1 MMKLVRVGSKELQKL
16 YERQFNRKQR
26 ISSTVTRII
35 NEVICFGDKAIVQF
49 TKKFDKVKISIKNI
63 RVSEAEISSAFQ
75 NITPEFVNQIKQVI
89 TNITAYHQNQILK
102 SFRMRTPEGAILGED
117 IKPLGR
123 VGIYIPGGTAPL
135 VSTVLMTVIPAKVA
149 QVKEIYI
156 SSPPQKDGSLNPYIL
171 VVASLLKVNGI
182 FKVGGAQAIAAFA
195 FGTKTIP
202 KVDKIVGPG
211 NIYVTEAKRQ
221 VYGYVDIDCL
231 AGPSE
236 VVVVASKFT
245 KPEYVVADLKAQ
257 AEHKDGLAILITP
270 SKSLARFVR
279 DKVDK
284 GFVIR
289 VKNLEEA
296 IEIANRIAPEHLEL
310 LVNNPTRWL
319 KKVRNAGAVFLGPYS
334 PTAVGDYV
342 AGPSH
347 VLPTGG
353 TARFFSGLSV
363 RDFVRGQS
371 VINYSRKAL
380 EKHFEVL
387 KTLTEVEN
395 MVEHFNSVKV
405 RLS

>member
-1 MMKLVRVGSKELQKL
+1 MKLIRAGSKELEKL
-16 YERQFNRKQR
+16 CQR
-26 ISSTVTRII
+26 RFDCKPRVSSKVAKII
-35 NEVICFGDKAIVQF
+35 NEVLCFGDKALVQF

-63 RVSEAEISSAFQ
+63 KVSEAEISSAFQ
-75 NITPEFVNQIKQVI
+75 NITPQFVTQIKQVI
-89 TNITAYHQNQILK
+89 SNITNYYSNQTLK
-102 SFRMRTPEGAILGED
+102 SFRMKTPEGAVLGED
-117 IKPLGR
+117 IKPLEK

-135 VSTVLMTVIPAKVA
+135 VSTVLMTVVPAKVA
-149 QVKEIYI
+149 QVKEIYLA
-156 SSPPQKDGSLNPYIL
+156 SPPRRDGSINPYIL

-182 FKVGGAQAIAAFA
+182 FKIGGAQAIAAFA
-195 FGTKTIP
+195 FGTRVVP

-221 VYGYVDIDCL
+221 VYGYVDIDSL

-236 VVVVASKFT
+236 VVVIASKFT
-245 KPEYVVADLKAQ
+245 NPEYVIADLKAQ

-270 SKSLARFVR
+270 SKSLAKLVR
-279 DKVDK
+279 DKIENGYLIK
-284 GFVIR
+284 

-310 LVNNPTRWL
+310 LVQNPTRWL

-347 VLPTGG
+347 VLPTSG

-371 VINYSRKAL
+371 VINYSRRAL
-380 EKHFEVL
+380 EKHFEIL

>member
-1 MMKLVRVGSKELQKL
+1 MKLIRAGSKELEKL
-16 YERQFNRKQR
+16 CQR
-26 ISSTVTRII
+26 RFDCKPRVSSKVAKII
-35 NEVICFGDKAIVQF
+35 NEVLCFGDKALVQF

-63 RVSEAEISSAFQ
+63 KVSEAEISSAFQ
-75 NITPEFVNQIKQVI
+75 NITPQFVTQIKQVI
-89 TNITAYHQNQILK
+89 SNITNYYSNQTLK
-102 SFRMRTPEGAILGED
+102 SFRMKTPEGAVLGED
-117 IKPLGR
+117 IKPLEK

-135 VSTVLMTVIPAKVA
+135 VSTVLMTVVPARVA
-149 QVKEIYI
+149 QVKEIYLA
-156 SSPPQKDGSLNPYIL
+156 SPPRRDGSINPYIL

-182 FKVGGAQAIAAFA
+182 FKIGGAQAIAAFA
-195 FGTKTIP
+195 FGTRVVP

-221 VYGYVDIDCL
+221 VYGYVDIDSL

-236 VVVVASKFT
+236 VVVIASKFT
-245 KPEYVVADLKAQ
+245 NPEYVIADLKAQ

-270 SKSLARFVR
+270 SKSLAKLVR
-279 DKVDK
+279 DKIENGYLIK
-284 GFVIR
+284 

-310 LVNNPTRWL
+310 LVQNPTRWL

-347 VLPTGG
+347 VLPTSG

-371 VINYSRKAL
+371 VINYSRRAL
-380 EKHFEVL
+380 EKHFEIL

>member
-1 MMKLVRVGSKELQKL
+1 MKLIRAGSKELEKL
-16 YERQFNRKQR
+16 CQR
-26 ISSTVTRII
+26 RFDCKPRVSSKVAKII
-35 NEVICFGDKAIVQF
+35 NEVLCFGDKALVQF

-63 RVSEAEISSAFQ
+63 KVSEAEISSAFQ
-75 NITPEFVNQIKQVI
+75 NITPQFVTQIKQVI
-89 TNITAYHQNQILK
+89 SNITNYYSNQILK
-102 SFRMRTPEGAILGED
+102 SFRMKTPEGAVLGED
-117 IKPLGR
+117 IKPLEK

-135 VSTVLMTVIPAKVA
+135 VSTVLMTVVPARVA
-149 QVKEIYI
+149 QVKEIYLA
-156 SSPPQKDGSLNPYIL
+156 SPPRRDGSINPYIL

-182 FKVGGAQAIAAFA
+182 FKIGGAQAIAAFA
-195 FGTKTIP
+195 FGTRVVP

-221 VYGYVDIDCL
+221 VYGYVDIDSL

-236 VVVVASKFT
+236 VVVIASKFT
-245 KPEYVVADLKAQ
+245 NPEYVIADLKAQ

-270 SKSLARFVR
+270 SKSLAKLVR
-279 DKVDK
+279 DKIENGYLIK
-284 GFVIR
+284 

-310 LVNNPTRWL
+310 LVQNPTRWL

-347 VLPTGG
+347 VLPTSG

-371 VINYSRKAL
+371 VINYSRRAL
-380 EKHFEVL
+380 EKHFEIL

>member
-1 MMKLVRVGSKELQKL
+1 MKLIRVGSKELEKL
-16 YERQFNRKQR
+16 CQRQFDRKHR
-26 ISSTVTRII
+26 VSSAVAKII
-35 NEVICFGDKAIVQF
+35 NEVVCFGDKAVVQF
-49 TKKFDKVKISIKNI
+49 TKKFDKVKISVKNI
-63 RVSEAEISSAFQ
+63 KVSEAEISSAFQ
-75 NITPEFVNQIKQVI
+75 NITPQFVSQIKQI
-89 TNITAYHQNQILK
+89 IANIVSYYNNQIVK
-102 SFRMRTPEGAILGED
+102 SFRIKTPEGAVLGED
-117 IKPLGR
+117 IKPLEK

-135 VSTVLMTVIPAKVA
+135 VSTVLMTVVPAKVA

-156 SSPPQKDGSLNPYIL
+156 ASPPQKDGSINPYIL

-195 FGTKTIP
+195 FGTRVIP

-221 VYGYVDIDCL
+221 VYGYVDIDSL

-236 VVVVASKFT
+236 VVVIASKFT
-245 KPEYVVADLKAQ
+245 KPEYVIADLKAQ

-270 SKSLARFVR
+270 SKSLAKFVR
-279 DKVDK
+279 DKVEN
-284 GFVIR
+284 GFLIR

-296 IEIANRIAPEHLEL
+296 IDIANRIAPEHLEL
-310 LVNNPTRWL
+310 LIHNPTRWL
-319 KKVRNAGAVFLGPYS
+319 KKVKNAGAVFLGPYS
-334 PTAVGDYV
+334 PTAVGDYI

-387 KTLTEVEN
+387 KALTEVEN
-395 MVEHFNSVKV
+395 MMEHFNSVKV

>member
-1 MMKLVRVGSKELQKL
+1 MKLIRTGSKELEKL
-16 YERQFNRKQR
+16 CQRQFDCKHRV
-26 ISSTVTRII
+26 SSKVAKII
-35 NEVICFGDKAIVQF
+35 NEVLCFGDKALVQF

-63 RVSEAEISSAFQ
+63 KVSEAEISSAFQ
-75 NITPEFVNQIKQVI
+75 NITPQFVTQIKQVI
-89 TNITAYHQNQILK
+89 SNITTYYNNQTLK
-102 SFRMRTPEGAILGED
+102 SFRMKTPEGAILGED
-117 IKPLGR
+117 IKPLEK

-135 VSTVLMTVIPAKVA
+135 VSTVLMTVVPARVA
-149 QVKEIYI
+149 QVKEIYLA
-156 SSPPQKDGSLNPYIL
+156 SPPHKDGSINPYIL

-182 FKVGGAQAIAAFA
+182 FKIGGAQAIAAFA
-195 FGTKTIP
+195 FGTKVVP

-221 VYGYVDIDCL
+221 VYGYVDIDSL

-236 VVVVASKFT
+236 VVVIASKFT
-245 KPEYVVADLKAQ
+245 NPEYVIADLKAQ

-270 SKSLARFVR
+270 SKSLAKLVR
-279 DKVDK
+279 DKVENGYLIK
-284 GFVIR
+284 

-310 LVNNPTRWL
+310 LVQNPTRWL

-347 VLPTGG
+347 VLPTNG

-371 VINYSRKAL
+371 VINYSRRAL
-380 EKHFEVL
+380 EKHFEIL